1 MSAHSRDSLVES
13 RDEPPPRPRPLSG
26 KRFRR
31 DGMPALVSAR
41 TLSTRLIALGAV
53 VVAQIVLLLIALV
66 PASFWT
72 SRGMPSGPIPTDM
85 TPIVAGLFYALPSL
99 TGLLSRRWQV
109 AVILATAPAW
119 LDLGIF
125 AIAAAPRIGPYY
137 LALEPH
143 AVSTVGTLE
152 LFAVLGALGW
162 LVRPLVIR
170 AIDWFR
176 QMVIS

>member
-1 MSAHSRDSLVES
+1 MSAHSRNTLAE
-13 RDEPPPRPRPLSG
+13 RPDEPPPRPKPLSG

-31 DGMPALVSAR
+31 DSMPVR
-41 TLSTRLIALGAV
+41 TRPLPLRPVTLGIVVIAQ
-53 VVAQIVLLLIALV
+53 VALLLVALA
-66 PASFWT
+66 PASFWA
-72 SRGMPSGPIPTDM
+72 SRGMPNGPIPTGLS
-85 TPIVAGLFYALPSL
+85 PIVAGLFYALPSL

-109 AVILATAPAW
+109 AVILATVPAW
-119 LDLGIF
+119 LDLGVF

-143 AVSTVGTLE
+143 AVSAVGTLE

-162 LVRPLVIR
+162 LARPLVIR

-176 QMVIS
+176 GPVIS